1 MTQELPFWS
10 NHPRGK
16 VFRRYTSD
24 DVLVSDENKI
34 KYERNTYVH
43 NFGETFKWQIAGDIS
58 RGSGGGVITGLVEDS
73 MEFSITTN
81 SHLTI
86 KSGDILWLAHTSSSK
101 GRYFIVSNDVV
112 QSYIYCP
119 KMRKSFQNMTVRKV
133 L

>member
-1 MTQELPFWS
+1 MMQEFPFWS
-10 NHPRGK
+10 NHPKGK

-24 DVLVSDENKI
+24 ATLVGDENVI

-43 NFGETFKWQIAGDIS
+43 NFGETFKWQIVGDMS
-58 RGSGGGVITGLVEDS
+58 AGSGAGVVTGLIEDS
-73 MEFSITTN
+73 VSFSIKTN

-86 KSGDILWLAHTSSSK
+86 NSGDILWLAHTSSSK